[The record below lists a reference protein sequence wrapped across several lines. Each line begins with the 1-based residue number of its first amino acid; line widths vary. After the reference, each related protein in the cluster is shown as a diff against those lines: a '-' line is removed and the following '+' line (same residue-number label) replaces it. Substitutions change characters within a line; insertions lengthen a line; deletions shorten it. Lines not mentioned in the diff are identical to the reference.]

1 MLRTIFGLLALGAAC
16 AGPLVAQTDYR
27 NLDDGRPVASE
38 DAWPI
43 EHRAFELLAPST
55 FARAAGRTESVV
67 TPELSYGLIRNGMIG
82 IKLPV
87 LLGSGG
93 GLAGPRVYAFY
104 NFNAESPTL
113 PGFALR
119 ADVAAPGGAAAGERA
134 TVALKAIATRS
145 WGRFRTHLN
154 LSHGFGSAADRPAVE
169 AAPRWGASLAGD
181 LISIR
186 HSTLLL
192 LEVRTTQHVA
202 GSMLEWTT
210 AAGVRHQLTPTLVLD
225 GGVATTVGRTGGNQ
239 TSLTLGL
246 SHTFAIAAF
255 WSGGAP

>member
-1 MLRTIFGLLALGAAC
+1 MLRITFGLLALGAAC
-16 AGPLVAQTDYR
+16 AMPLAAQTDYR

-43 EHRAFELLAPST
+43 EYRAFELLAPST
-55 FARAAGRTESVV
+55 FTRVGGRTESVI
-67 TPELSYGLIRNGMIG
+67 TPELGYGLFRNTMIG
-82 IKLPV
+82 VKLPV
-87 LLGSGG
+87 LLNNGG
-93 GLAGPRVYAFY
+93 GLAGPRAYAFY

-113 PGFALR
+113 PGISVR
-119 ADVAAPGGAAAGERA
+119 ADVALPGGNAAGARTTA
-134 TVALKAIATRS
+134 AVKLIATRS
-145 WGRFRTHLN
+145 WGVLRTHLN
-154 LSHGFGSAADRPAVE
+154 VTHGFGSVVDRPEVE
-169 AAPRWGASLAGD
+169 APPRWGASLAGD

-192 LEVRTTQHVA
+192 LEVRTAQYTA
-202 GSMLEWTT
+202 GGDLEWTT

-225 GGVATTVGRTGGNQ
+225 GGVATTIGRTGGNA
-239 TSLTLGL
+239 TSVTLGL

>member
-1 MLRTIFGLLALGAAC
+1 MFRIIFGLLALGATC

-43 EHRAFELLAPST
+43 EYRAFELLAAST
-55 FARAAGRTESVV
+55 FMRTAGGTESVV
-67 TPELSYGLIRNGMIG
+67 TPELGYGLFRNAMIG
-82 IKLPV
+82 VKLPV
-87 LLGSGG
+87 RMNDGS
-93 GLAGPRVYAFY
+93 GLAGPRAYAFY

-113 PGFALR
+113 PGIAVR
-119 ADVAAPGGAAAGERA
+119 ADVAMPGGRAAGERA
-134 TVALKAIATRS
+134 TVAVKAIATRS

-192 LEVRTTQHVA
+192 LEVRTAQHVA
-202 GSMLEWTT
+202 GSTLEWTT

-225 GGVATTVGRTGGNQ
+225 GGVATTVGRAGGNT
-239 TSLTLGL
+239 TSLTFGL
-246 SHTFAIAAF
+246 SHTFAIAAL